1 MDSRWSDIDARRA
14 VDHYAEQGCGP
25 DVALRVYTTR
35 LLGADPKLVLHG
47 GGNTSV
53 KTVAA
58 DLLGDEV
65 DVLRVKGSGWD
76 MADIE
81 PPGLP
86 AVRLDPLR
94 RLRRLDALSDEDMVD
109 FERQNLL
116 DSRAPTPSVEA
127 LLHAFL
133 PHKFVDHTHSTA
145 VLSLTN
151 QPDGEALCRD
161 LLGDRVGI
169 VPYVMPRV
177 RAREDGGTKCTS
189 RTQEVRGLVLLKHGV
204 FTLGETAREAYEE
217 MIGIVSSV
225 ETRLGRGRKR
235 VFAAAPMPS
244 KTMSGV
250 RGRAGPSRR
259 LRHRGRLEAYDGRR
273 RFVLDFRSSSDILA
287 YVNGR
292 ELERYSQSGVATPD
306 HTIRTKSWP
315 MLLPAPAAGETKSF
329 EHRRSLDAV
338 ATFADRYR
346 DYFRRNASRHSDAKT
361 ELDPM
366 PRVVL
371 VPGVGLFGLGRTD
384 G

>member
-14 VDHYAEQGCGP
+14 VDHYAGQGYGP

-65 DVLRVKGSGWD
+65 EVLCVKGSGWD
-76 MADIE
+76 MAEIE

-94 RLRRLDALSDEDMVD
+94 RLRRLDTLSDEDMVD

-169 VPYVMPRV
+169 VPVHHAGVRPGQVGRPRIRVQHGSPRAGAAEARAVHV
-177 RAREDGGTKCTS
+177 RRD
-189 RTQEVRGLVLLKHGV
+189 RQR
-204 FTLGETAREAYEE
+204 
-217 MIGIVSSV
+217 
-225 ETRLGRGRKR
+225 
-235 VFAAAPMPS
+235 
-244 KTMSGV
+244 GV
-250 RGRAGPSRR
+250 RGDDRHRVQRGAPAGAGPQARLRDGADAVEDDAGRGGRADPSRR
-259 LRHRGRLEAYDGRR
+259 LRHRGRLR
-273 RFVLDFRSSSDILA
+273 L
-287 YVNGR
+287 
-292 ELERYSQSGVATPD
+292 
-306 HTIRTKSWP
+306 
-315 MLLPAPAAGETKSF
+315 
-329 EHRRSLDAV
+329 
-338 ATFADRYR
+338 
-346 DYFRRNASRHSDAKT
+346 
-361 ELDPM
+361 
-366 PRVVL
+366 
-371 VPGVGLFGLGRTD
+371 
-384 G
+384 